1 MKIIEDFQVE
11 DEFINTRLD
20 RWLKAKVYK
29 FSQSFIEKS
38 IRGGRIKVNNKK
50 TKSSYRLQEQDTIS
64 LNLFYDDSKK
74 DSDKFS
80 YNATLE
86 EFKNIKKNI
95 IFENHDYMVL
105 NKPSSIAVQSGTKSP
120 KNIIDILNKFST
132 QKKYFL
138 VHRIDKETSGILL
151 FACNRVFAQNLSDQF
166 KNKTVNK
173 QYLAI
178 LHGSIAHNEGT
189 LEHNLSMKE
198 KGKIKSFKAESDFFV
213 IAKNKDFSYVQA
225 SLITGR
231 KHQLRQQFLKINHPI
246 VGDEKYFLPTNTAAN
261 HLMLHSYQLSFEYQN
276 KIKKY
281 QVDPPLEFKNFL
293 KKINL

>member
-20 RWLKAKVYK
+20 RWLKAKVHK

-38 IRGGRIKVNNKK
+38 IRAGRIKVNNKK
-50 TKSSYRLQEQDTIS
+50 IKSSYRLQGQDTIS

-74 DSDKFS
+74 DSYKFS
-80 YNATLE
+80 YNATLK
-86 EFKNIKKNI
+86 EFKSIKKKI

-105 NKPSSIAVQSGTKSP
+105 NKQSSIAVQSGTKSP

-189 LEHNLSMKE
+189 LEHNLYMKE

-246 VGDEKYFLPTNTAAN
+246 VGDEKYFLHSNSAAN

>member
-1 MKIIEDFQVE
+1 
-11 DEFINTRLD
+11 
-20 RWLKAKVYK
+20 
-29 FSQSFIEKS
+29 
-38 IRGGRIKVNNKK
+38 
-50 TKSSYRLQEQDTIS
+50 
-64 LNLFYDDSKK
+64 
-74 DSDKFS
+74 
-80 YNATLE
+80 
-86 EFKNIKKNI
+86 
-95 IFENHDYMVL
+95 
-105 NKPSSIAVQSGTKSP
+105 
-120 KNIIDILNKFST
+120 
-132 QKKYFL
+132 
-138 VHRIDKETSGILL
+138 
-151 FACNRVFAQNLSDQF
+151 
-166 KNKTVNK
+166 
-173 QYLAI
+173 LAI

-246 VGDEKYFLPTNTAAN
+246 VGDEKYFLPSNSAAN

>member
-50 TKSSYRLQEQDTIS
+50 IKSSYRLQGQDTIS

-120 KNIIDILNKFST
+120 K
-132 QKKYFL
+132 
-138 VHRIDKETSGILL
+138 ILL
-151 FACNRVFAQNLSDQF
+151 IF
-166 KNKTVNK
+166 
-173 QYLAI
+173 
-178 LHGSIAHNEGT
+178 
-189 LEHNLSMKE
+189 
-198 KGKIKSFKAESDFFV
+198 
-213 IAKNKDFSYVQA
+213 
-225 SLITGR
+225 
-231 KHQLRQQFLKINHPI
+231 
-246 VGDEKYFLPTNTAAN
+246 
-261 HLMLHSYQLSFEYQN
+261 
-276 KIKKY
+276 
-281 QVDPPLEFKNFL
+281 
-293 KKINL
+293 